1 MKSWIPN
8 FFTSANLGV
17 GVLCIM
23 LASQGDLKWAALCIL
38 GSLIADSCDGRSA
51 RALGVSGEFGKE
63 MDSLAD
69 VVSFGVASGYLMYAA
84 ALHTLG
90 WIGMAATIL
99 YAVFGGLRLARFNT
113 NAAVIHG
120 YFMGVPIPT
129 GGCLFATYV
138 LSGVQ
143 FPPAL
148 LAVIVVCMGYLL
160 VSKVHNPD
168 FKSESPDKLH
178 KSALAIAVL
187 IGLAGLLLVDWH
199 LIYCLPFALY
209 VLFGL
214 INTAMNSFGK

>member
-1 MKSWIPN
+1 
-8 FFTSANLGV
+8 
-17 GVLCIM
+17 
-23 LASQGDLKWAALCIL
+23 
-38 GSLIADSCDGRSA
+38 
-51 RALGVSGEFGKE
+51 
-63 MDSLAD
+63 
-69 VVSFGVASGYLMYAA
+69 MYAA

-148 LAVIVVCMGYLL
+148 LAVIVVCMGL
-160 VSKVHNPD
+160 
-168 FKSESPDKLH
+168 
-178 KSALAIAVL
+178 SAGQQGA
-187 IGLAGLLLVDWH
+187 
-199 LIYCLPFALY
+199 
-209 VLFGL
+209 
-214 INTAMNSFGK
+214 